1 MKSVFD
7 RPRLLLTLAS
17 VFWASN
23 VVLARW
29 LGAATPPISLAFLR
43 WGIATLIL
51 LPFALPHLKK
61 EFGLILKNWRILLFL
76 GITGPAIF
84 NTLSYLG
91 LVSTEAINGLVLNA
105 AGPMFIAL
113 AAWSIFGDRLGLSQ
127 LIGMVT
133 GFVGVIL
140 IIAKG
145 DLSSLQALRFNPGDL
160 LFIAGTISW
169 GVYTAFLRKRPA
181 ISWQSY
187 NLVTYAVAA
196 AANVPFVFV
205 EYQLGGVM
213 TVNWLTIS
221 SVVVLAIFPSLLA
234 YIFYNRAVEQLG
246 PAAAGLYLFLIPIFG
261 ALLAMLS
268 LGERPHLFH
277 LIGFALIIAGVVIGS
292 RSGVKRLRVSGP
304 ADQIVTEGQ

>member
-1 MKSVFD
+1 MI
-7 RPRLLLTLAS
+7 
-17 VFWASN
+17 
-23 VVLARW
+23 
-29 LGAATPPISLAFLR
+29 AA
-43 WGIATLIL
+43 
-51 LPFALPHLKK
+51 
-61 EFGLILKNWRILLFL
+61 NWRLLLFL
-76 GITGPAIF
+76 GITGPAFF
-84 NTLSYLG
+84 NTVSYLG

-105 AGPMFIAL
+105 AGPMFIGL
-113 AAWSIFGDRLGLSQ
+113 AAWSIFGERLEVSQ
-127 LIGMVT
+127 FIGMIT

-160 LFIAGTISW
+160 LFIAGTIAW
-169 GVYTAFLRKRPA
+169 AVYTAFLRKRPA

-196 AANVPFVFV
+196 AANAPFVFV
-205 EYQLGGVM
+205 EYQLGHVM
-213 TVNWLTIS
+213 TVNSVTIT
-221 SVVVLAIFPSLLA
+221 SVVFLAIFPSLLA

-268 LGERPHLFH
+268 LGERPQPFH

-292 RSGVKRLRVSGP
+292 RSGVKRLRVSGR